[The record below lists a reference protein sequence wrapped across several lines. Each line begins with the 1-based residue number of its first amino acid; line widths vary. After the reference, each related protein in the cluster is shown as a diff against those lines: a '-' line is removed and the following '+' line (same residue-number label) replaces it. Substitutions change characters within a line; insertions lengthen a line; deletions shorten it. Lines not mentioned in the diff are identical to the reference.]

1 MKHSLWLRLS
11 RLLYPLVV
19 GLCFYPLPA
28 TCQDSS
34 DEGTMLRGSRAE
46 LVITVYD
53 SSGQI
58 VKSST
63 TVKIYKDGAVIDQ
76 SSTSDG
82 RVFFVPRGHGDFTVA
97 VQAAGYK
104 SEQKEVTVTPSTKTD
119 VAVYLQKIPASNESA
134 GVPGEPVLAPK
145 AKDALLKALQSV
157 GKNKPDEAQKHL
169 NDALKLAPNNP
180 EVLYVQGL
188 VYLQRSAWA
197 DAQSVLQK
205 SDQLEPNQPRV
216 LAALGSAFCNQKKY
230 DQAIPLLEKSLQLNP
245 TSNLETEWT
254 LAKSYYYHGQY
265 EQALK
270 VAQQVRSESH
280 GNIPQIDLLL
290 AQCLTAVGR
299 YEDSA
304 QVLRDFLK
312 KNANSPDAAT
322 ARRWLDGLAA
332 NGKIPPQSTPTP

>member
-1 MKHSLWLRLS
+1 MKYSLRLRVSRMLLPLLVSLW
-11 RLLYPLVV
+11 
-19 GLCFYPLPA
+19 FYPIPA
-28 TCQDSS
+28 LCQDSS
-34 DEGTMLRGSRAE
+34 EEGTMLRGSRAE

-63 TVKIYKDGAVIDQ
+63 TVKVYKDGAVIDQ

-82 RVFFVPRGHGDFTVA
+82 RVFFVPRGHGDFTIA

-104 SEQKEVTVTPSTKTD
+104 TEQKEVTVTPSTKTD
-119 VAVYLQKIPASNESA
+119 VAVYLQKILPSNESV

-145 AKDALLKALQSV
+145 AKDALVKALQSV
-157 GKNKPDEAQKHL
+157 GKNKPDEAQKHV
-169 NDALKLAPNNP
+169 NEALKLAPNNP

-188 VYLQRSAWA
+188 VYLQRNAWA
-197 DAQSVLQK
+197 DAETVLEK
-205 SDQLEPNQPRV
+205 SDQIEPNQTRV
-216 LAALGSAFCNQKKY
+216 LGALGLALCNQKKY
-230 DQAIPLLEKSLQLNP
+230 EKAIPPLEKSMQLNP

-270 VAQQVRSESH
+270 MTQQARSESH
-280 GNIPQIDLLL
+280 GNITQIDLLL

-304 QVLRDFLK
+304 EVLRQFLK
-312 KNANSPDAAT
+312 NNANTPDGAT

-332 NGKIPPQSTPTP
+332 NGKIRPQSAPTP